1 MPLVKEFAPRLGWHA
16 TPRRTGFLSPEAGFT
31 TGSTGVRSRLSHR
44 GRVKVGASAV
54 KPTLS
59 AVVLDSSPVWLE
71 AVDDVLS
78 RHGVAVVGR
87 TREADRAL
95 ELVDRHRPG
104 LLIADSGAGGI
115 ECVREAS
122 TRVPGLKAI
131 ALGSRGEPRE
141 IQAAFRA
148 GAAAFVVKAEHG
160 DSVETAL
167 PKTLEAALLLCG
179 SDAARTTTAA

>member
-1 MPLVKEFAPRLGWHA
+1 
-16 TPRRTGFLSPEAGFT
+16 
-31 TGSTGVRSRLSHR
+31 
-44 GRVKVGASAV
+44 VKVGASAV

-95 ELVDRHRPG
+95 ELVDHHRPG

-115 ECVREAS
+115 ECVRGEQAC
-122 TRVPGLKAI
+122 PGPEGDRPWLARRPARDPGGI
-131 ALGSRGEPRE
+131 PGRRGGLRR
-141 IQAAFRA
+141 QG
-148 GAAAFVVKAEHG
+148 GAW
-160 DSVETAL
+160 
-167 PKTLEAALLLCG
+167 
-179 SDAARTTTAA
+179 